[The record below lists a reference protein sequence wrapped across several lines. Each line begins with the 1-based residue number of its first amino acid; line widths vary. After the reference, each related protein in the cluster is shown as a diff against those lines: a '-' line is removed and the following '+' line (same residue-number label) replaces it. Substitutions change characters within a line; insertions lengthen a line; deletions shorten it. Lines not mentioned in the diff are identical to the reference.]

1 MKEYEGHVLYKFKSE
16 LPFSIT
22 REGNL
27 WIIGGDKIDKLFKM
41 TRIENEEAALRFAR
55 KLKNMGVD
63 EELEKLGA
71 KTGDE
76 VCINDFI
83 FEYKE

>member
-1 MKEYEGHVLYKFKSE
+1 M
-16 LPFSIT
+16 
-22 REGNL
+22 